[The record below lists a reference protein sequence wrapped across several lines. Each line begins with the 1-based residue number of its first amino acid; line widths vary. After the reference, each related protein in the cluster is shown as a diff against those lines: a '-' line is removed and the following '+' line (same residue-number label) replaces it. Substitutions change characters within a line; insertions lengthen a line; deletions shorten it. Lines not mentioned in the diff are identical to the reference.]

1 MDQLHE
7 LFRSFINDIIKVFP
21 EYEERLH
28 DTYEDLFLEEKDKL
42 PENYLQD
49 FLKQI
54 KKHNE
59 KLSCKDDSL
68 FTSDPIMIPNI
79 SFKMMW
85 NSKISKKTKQTIWKY
100 LITFGTMEIQL
111 RCGDKINDVLKSI
124 DEHEKVKDKETVG
137 DMKKLK
143 KMNELLSNEDLW
155 KEEVIEDIPSLPEG
169 MEGMEQLL
177 GNTNI
182 GKIAQEITD
191 ELDIGKMMSGGGGI
205 EDLLS
210 GGNIMKIFQSIN
222 SKIESKVS
230 SEDFKKEDLLG
241 EANDICG
248 TMKDNPLFSS
258 LMGSMQNMGGGIPNQ
273 QQTQQTHPD
282 VKNINLNQNKP
293 VASNKTQKRLQKKL
307 QDKKDGV
314 SVEKLNK

>member
-1 MDQLHE
+1 MEQLHE

-28 DTYEDLFLEEKDKL
+28 DTYEDLFLEEKENI

-49 FLKQI
+49 FLKKI
-54 KKHNE
+54 EKNNE
-59 KLSCKDDSL
+59 KISCKDDSL
-68 FTSDPIMIPNI
+68 FTSDPIIIPNI

-111 RCGDKINDVLKSI
+111 RCGDKITDVLKSI
-124 DEHEKVKDKETVG
+124 DDHEKVKDKKTVE

-143 KMNELLSNEDLW
+143 KMNELLSDENLW
-155 KEEVIEDIPSLPEG
+155 KEEVIEDIPSLPEGMEG

-182 GKIAQEITD
+182 GKIAQEITE
-191 ELDIGKMMSGGGGI
+191 ELDIGKMMSGDGGL
-205 EDLLS
+205 ENLFN
-210 GGNIMKIFQSIN
+210 GGNIMNIFQSIN

-258 LMGSMQNMGGGIPNQ
+258 LMGSMQNMGGEQKQPNQ
-273 QQTQQTHPD
+273 PD
-282 VKNINLNQNKP
+282 VKNINLNQNNHP
-293 VASNKTQKRLQKKL
+293 GSSNKTKKRLQKKL
-307 QDKKDGV
+307 QDKKDGLN
-314 SVEKLNK
+314 VEKLNN

>member
-1 MDQLHE
+1 MEQLHE

-28 DTYEDLFLEEKDKL
+28 DTYEDLFLEEKENI

-49 FLKQI
+49 FLKKI
-54 KKHNE
+54 EKNNE
-59 KLSCKDDSL
+59 KISCKDDSL
-68 FTSDPIMIPNI
+68 FTSDPIIIPNI

-111 RCGDKINDVLKSI
+111 RCGDKITDVLKSI
-124 DEHEKVKDKETVG
+124 DEHEKVKDKKTVE

-143 KMNELLSNEDLW
+143 KMNELLSDENLW
-155 KEEVIEDIPSLPEG
+155 KEEVIEDIPSLPSGMEG
-169 MEGMEQLL
+169 MEGMEELL

-182 GKIAQEITD
+182 GKIAQEITE
-191 ELDIGKMMSGGGGI
+191 ELDIGKMMSGEGGL
-205 EDLLS
+205 ENLFN
-210 GGNIMKIFQSIN
+210 GGNIMNIFQSIN

-258 LMGSMQNMGGGIPNQ
+258 LMGSMQNMGGGTPNQ
-273 QQTQQTHPD
+273 PD
-282 VKNINLNQNKP
+282 VKNINLNQNNQP
-293 VASNKTQKRLQKKL
+293 GSNKTKKRLQKKL
-307 QDKKDGV
+307 QDKKDGLN
-314 SVEKLNK
+314 VEKLSK